1 MKAGNNRVHRMSRPA
16 CAFFLMVVTALGY
29 SACTCAAIF
38 DLDQPAPRLIK
49 AGAGHSSGGHS
60 STGIAY
66 ADASQFPSL
75 HSQIASSQDL
85 LWVILGDA
93 TRPIL
98 YVPTLNG
105 DKPMQLSNAGA
116 PLSQNG
122 KSAAPTGA
130 PEERAAPGIWVI
142 FLIGAGLIWSHMRRK
157 GRHQSIRF
165 TP

>member
-1 MKAGNNRVHRMSRPA
+1 MA
-16 CAFFLMVVTALGY
+16 VTALGY

-38 DLDQPAPRLIK
+38 DLDQSPSRLIK
-49 AGAGHSSGGHS
+49 ADAGHSSGSHS
-60 STGIAY
+60 PTGIAY
-66 ADASQFPSL
+66 AEASRFPLL

-85 LWVILGDA
+85 LWIILGDA

-98 YVPTLNG
+98 YGPTLNG
-105 DKPMQLSNAGA
+105 DKPMQLLRAGA

-130 PEERAAPGIWVI
+130 PEERAAPEIWVM